1 MISRKD
7 RVVFTPTPKSLVRG
21 FTLIELL
28 VVITIMMIALAIAI
42 PVINNMSGNTIK
54 SSAQI
59 VKAVFMKT
67 AQYASTQGVMYFISF
82 DKEKSSMSIY
92 EDGNDDPDAGSDPD
106 NKFDKSQDKQVGET
120 VALLKGVI
128 FSDKTPLFKEDQ
140 VYVGFKSNG
149 SLVLPEGV
157 SDLSLGDNP
166 AEEADIILEQ
176 KGKPGKM
183 YLDFTITTGRIIRTV
198 YNKED

>member
-1 MISRKD
+1 MIPRKD
-7 RVVFTPTPKSLVRG
+7 KAQHIISVAATPGASKYKLSAG

-28 VVITIMMIALAIAI
+28 VVIAIMMIALAIAI
-42 PVINNMSGNTIK
+42 PFINSMSGNSLK
-54 SSAQI
+54 NSAQI
-59 VKAVFMKT
+59 VKAVFMRT

-82 DKEKSSMSIY
+82 DKENSTMSIY
-92 EDGNDDPDAGSDPD
+92 EDFDED
-106 NKFDKSQDKQVGET
+106 NKFDKTKDKQVGET
-120 VALLKGVI
+120 VTLLKGVT
-128 FSDKTPLFKEDQ
+128 FSDMAPLFKEDD

-157 SDLSLGDNP
+157 SDLSLGQNP

-183 YLDFTITTGRIIRTV
+183 YLDFTITTGRIIRMV
-198 YNKED
+198 PKED